1 MVSHNII
8 KYLGKKHSYNGINC
22 ITILASFYKNELKSD
37 VFDSLFDLIKKDEK
51 IINTRK
57 WMKTVSLSDI
67 DRWASTCAKKVTLT
81 TAKNYDVIVFR
92 SLRGDV
98 PIHFGMY
105 IDYMRMFHLE
115 EGAHSM
121 ITNIT
126 NAWSSQIHAI
136 YRKMV

>member
-37 VFDSLFDLIKKDEK
+37 VFDSLFNLIKKDEK

-57 WMKTVSLSDI
+57 WMKIVSLSDI

-92 SLRGDV
+92 SLRG
-98 PIHFGMY
+98 GMFQF
-105 IDYMRMFHLE
+105 ILVCILIICACF
-115 EGAHSM
+115 
-121 ITNIT
+121 I
-126 NAWSSQIHAI
+126 
-136 YRKMV
+136 